1 MPEPIYLH
9 LPEAPLK
16 KHGRQFLRLLPIWV
30 LVFLAAGGWWWI
42 EAGRV
47 TSTWAMLDGMVY
59 AVSSEYPAR
68 VDAVNVREGDR
79 VKKGQV
85 IARLDVSGYAK
96 RMAEAGKEVA
106 GMRVMAGPPSMEET
120 ASRLRQAQS
129 SEREIVQRIA
139 QARHEEDQKQKNRE
153 DRVAEHVR
161 AQLALRTL
169 DSQGGEHAVGAGRY
183 AAAKQAEMQTRL
195 AKERAMVEFEQVS
208 LVRAAMDQ
216 ELARV
221 RAETLRYKQMASNN
235 RYAPQYVAGA
245 LGAAMNA
252 APQQVVDGNLYAPQD
267 GRILRGLAMPGQTVQ
282 RGDPVALLLP
292 EGKEAQKSFWVIA
305 YFTQDAANALKPG
318 QKCAVSLQNNVKLEG
333 RIYDR
338 LEPQPLPAGAT
349 ANSKEVAA
357 SKDAG
362 ASQQLYVPVRI
373 TISDGEGKQFE
384 PGMVGSCEIMTRV
397 FWD

>member
-1 MPEPIYLH
+1 MPEPIYLQM
-9 LPEAPLK
+9 PEAPLK

-59 AVSSEYPAR
+59 AVSSEFPGR
-68 VDAVNVREGDR
+68 VDAVTVREGDR

-85 IARLDVSGYAK
+85 VARLDVSGYAR
-96 RMAEAGKEVA
+96 RMAEAGREAA
-106 GMRVMAGPPSMEET
+106 GLRVMGPPSMEET
-120 ASRLRQAQS
+120 AARLKQAQN
-129 SEREIVQRIA
+129 SEQEMVHRIA
-139 QARHEEDQKQKNRE
+139 LARHEEDLKQKNRE

-169 DSQGGEHAVGAGRY
+169 DSQGGEHAVGSARY
-183 AAAKQAEMQTRL
+183 AAARQAEMQTRL

-221 RAETLRYKQMASNN
+221 RDETLRYKQMASRN
-235 RYAPQYVAGA
+235 RYAPQYVTGA
-245 LGAAMNA
+245 LWAAMNA

-267 GRILRGLAMPGQTVQ
+267 GRILRGMAMPGQNVQ
-282 RGDPVALLLP
+282 RGDPVVLLLP
-292 EGKEAQKSFWVIA
+292 EGKEAQKSFWIIA
-305 YFTQDAANALKPG
+305 YFGQDEANALKPG
-318 QKCAVSLQNNVKLEG
+318 QKCAVSLQGGLKLEG

-338 LEPQPLPAGAT
+338 LEPQPLPAS
-349 ANSKEVAA
+349 ANVG
-357 SKDAG
+357 SKDAAPG
-362 ASQQLYVPVRI
+362 KETAASPQLYVPVRVV
-373 TISDGEGKQFE
+373 ISDAEGKQFE
-384 PGMVGSCEIMTRV
+384 PGMVGKCEVMTRV

>member
-1 MPEPIYLH
+1 MPEPIYLQM
-9 LPEAPLK
+9 PEAPLK

-47 TSTWAMLDGMVY
+47 TSTWAMLDGMIY
-59 AVSSEYPAR
+59 AVSSEFPAR

-85 IARLDVSGYAK
+85 LARLDVNGYAK
-96 RMAEAGKEVA
+96 RMAEAGREVA
-106 GMRVMAGPPSMEET
+106 GMRVMAGPPGLEET
-120 ASRLRQAQS
+120 SARLRQAQTA
-129 SEREIVQRIA
+129 EREMVQRIA
-139 QARHEEDQKQKNRE
+139 QARHEEDLKQKARE

-169 DSQGGEHAVGAGRY
+169 DSQGGERAVGTARY

-195 AKERAMVEFEQVS
+195 AKERALVEFEQVS

-221 RAETLRYKQMASNN
+221 RDETLRYKQMASRN
-235 RYAPQYVAGA
+235 RYAPQYVVGA

-282 RGDPVALLLP
+282 RGDPVVLLLP
-292 EGKEAQKSFWVIA
+292 EGKEAQKSFWIIA

-318 QKCAVSLQNNVKLEG
+318 QKCAVTLQNNVKLEG

-338 LEPQPLPAGAT
+338 LDPQPLPPGAT
-349 ANSKEVAA
+349 LDNKDAKEAA
-357 SKDAG
+357 SRPEA
-362 ASQQLYVPVRI
+362 YVPVRI

-384 PGMVGSCEIMTRV
+384 PGMVGTCEVMTRA
-397 FWD
+397 FWE

>member
-1 MPEPIYLH
+1 MPEPIYLQM
-9 LPEAPLK
+9 PEAPLK
-16 KHGRQFLRLLPIWV
+16 KHGLQFLRLLPVWI
-30 LVFLAAGGWWWI
+30 LVFLAALGWWWI
-42 EAGRV
+42 EAGRI

-59 AVSSEYPAR
+59 AVSSEFPAR
-68 VDAVNVREGDR
+68 VDAVTVREGDR

-85 IARLDVSGYAK
+85 VARLDASGYAK
-96 RMAEAGKEVA
+96 RMGEAGREAA
-106 GMRVMAGPPSMEET
+106 GLRVMGPPGTEET
-120 ASRLRQAQS
+120 SARLRQAQEAEQAMS
-129 SEREIVQRIA
+129 RRIA
-139 QARHEEDQKQKNRE
+139 LARHEEDLKQKARE

-169 DSQGGEHAVGAGRY
+169 DSQGGEHAVGAARY

-221 RAETLRYKQMASNN
+221 RDETLRYKQMASRN

-252 APQQVVDGNLYAPQD
+252 APQQVVDGNLYAPHD
-267 GRILRGLAMPGQTVQ
+267 GRILRGMAMPGQTVQ
-282 RGDPVALLLP
+282 SGDPVVLLLP
-292 EGKEAQKSFWVIA
+292 EGSEAQKSFWVIA

-318 QKCAVSLQNNVKLEG
+318 QKCAVSLQNGVTLAG

-338 LEPQPLPAGAT
+338 LDPQPLPPGASV
-349 ANSKEVAA
+349 ASKETAA
-357 SKDAG
+357 SP
-362 ASQQLYVPVRI
+362 QLYVPVRI

-384 PGMVGSCEIMTRV
+384 PGMVGRCEVMTRV
-397 FWD
+397 LWD

>member
-1 MPEPIYLH
+1 MPEPIYLQM
-9 LPEAPLK
+9 PEAPLK

-59 AVSSEYPAR
+59 AVSSEFPAR
-68 VDAVNVREGDR
+68 VDAVAVREGDR

-85 IARLDVSGYAK
+85 VARLDVSGYAK
-96 RMAEAGKEVA
+96 RMAEAEREAA
-106 GMRVMAGPPSMEET
+106 GLRVMGPPSMEET
-120 ASRLRQAQS
+120 SARVKQAQEAEQAMS
-129 SEREIVQRIA
+129 RRIA
-139 QARHEEDQKQKNRE
+139 QARHEEDLKQKARE
-153 DRVAEHVR
+153 DRVAEHVH

-169 DSQGGEHAVGAGRY
+169 DSQGGEHAVGAARY

-221 RAETLRYKQMASNN
+221 RDETLRYKQMASRN
-235 RYAPQYVAGA
+235 RYAPQYVTGA
-245 LGAAMNA
+245 LGATMNA

-267 GRILRGLAMPGQTVQ
+267 GRILRGMAMPGQTVQ
-282 RGDPVALLLP
+282 RGDPVVLLLP
-292 EGKEAQKSFWVIA
+292 EGSEAQKSFWVIA
-305 YFTQDAANALKPG
+305 YFAQDAANALKPG
-318 QKCAVSLQNNVKLEG
+318 QKCEVSLQGGIKLVG

-338 LEPQPLPAGAT
+338 LDPQPLPPGAAVDTKNAKET
-349 ANSKEVAA
+349 APRPEV
-357 SKDAG
+357 
-362 ASQQLYVPVRI
+362 YVPVRI

-384 PGMVGSCEIMTRV
+384 PGMVGKCEVMTRI

>member
-1 MPEPIYLH
+1 MPEPIYLQM
-9 LPEAPLK
+9 PEAPLK

-59 AVSSEYPAR
+59 AVSSEFPGR
-68 VDAVNVREGDR
+68 VDAVTVREGDR

-85 IARLDVSGYAK
+85 VARLDVSGYAR
-96 RMAEAGKEVA
+96 RMAEAGREAA
-106 GMRVMAGPPSMEET
+106 GLRVMGPPSMEET
-120 ASRLRQAQS
+120 AARLKQAQN
-129 SEREIVQRIA
+129 SEQEMVHRIA
-139 QARHEEDQKQKNRE
+139 LARHEEDLKQKNRE

-169 DSQGGEHAVGAGRY
+169 DSQGGEHAVGAARY
-183 AAAKQAEMQTRL
+183 AAARQAEMQTRL

-221 RAETLRYKQMASNN
+221 RDETLRYKQMASRN
-235 RYAPQYVAGA
+235 RYAPQYVTGA

-267 GRILRGLAMPGQTVQ
+267 GRILRGMAMPGQNVQ
-282 RGDPVALLLP
+282 RGDPVVLLLP
-292 EGKEAQKSFWVIA
+292 EGKEAQKSFWIIA
-305 YFTQDAANALKPG
+305 YFGQDEANALKPG
-318 QKCAVSLQNNVKLEG
+318 QKCAVSLQGGLKLEG

-338 LEPQPLPAGAT
+338 LEPQPLPAS
-349 ANSKEVAA
+349 ANVG
-357 SKDAG
+357 SKDAAPAKETA
-362 ASQQLYVPVRI
+362 ASPQLYVPVRVV
-373 TISDGEGKQFE
+373 ISDAEGKQFE
-384 PGMVGSCEIMTRV
+384 PGMVGKCEVMTRV

>member
-1 MPEPIYLH
+1 MPEPIYLQM
-9 LPEAPLK
+9 PEAPLK

-30 LVFLAAGGWWWI
+30 LVFLAAGAWWWI

-47 TSTWAMLDGMVY
+47 TSTWAMLDGMIY
-59 AVSSEYPAR
+59 AVSSEFPAR
-68 VDAVNVREGDR
+68 VDAVTVREGDR

-85 IARLDVSGYAK
+85 VARLDVSGYAK
-96 RMAEAGKEVA
+96 RMAEAGREAA
-106 GMRVMAGPPSMEET
+106 GMRVMGPPGMEET
-120 ASRLRQAQS
+120 AARLKQAQS
-129 SEREIVQRIA
+129 AEQEMVHRIA
-139 QARHEEDQKQKNRE
+139 QARHEEDLKQKARE

-169 DSQGGEHAVGAGRY
+169 DSQGGERAVGAARY

-195 AKERAMVEFEQVS
+195 AKERALVEFEQVS

-221 RAETLRYKQMASNN
+221 RDETLRYKQMASRN
-235 RYAPQYVAGA
+235 RYAPQYVTGA

-252 APQQVVDGNLYAPQD
+252 APQQVVDGNLYAPLD

-282 RGDPVALLLP
+282 RGDPVVLLLP
-292 EGKEAQKSFWVIA
+292 EGTEAQKSFWIIA

-318 QKCAVSLQNNVKLEG
+318 QKCAVSLQGGIKLEG

-338 LEPQPLPAGAT
+338 LDPQPLPPGAT
-349 ANSKEVAA
+349 LDN
-357 SKDAG
+357 KDAKET
-362 ASQQLYVPVRI
+362 ASRPEVYVPVRI

-384 PGMVGSCEIMTRV
+384 PGMVGKCEVMTRV
-397 FWD
+397 FWEL

>member
-1 MPEPIYLH
+1 MPEPIYLQM
-9 LPEAPLK
+9 PEAPLK

-59 AVSSEYPAR
+59 AVSSEFPGR
-68 VDAVNVREGDR
+68 VDAVTVREGDR

-85 IARLDVSGYAK
+85 VARLDVSGYAR
-96 RMAEAGKEVA
+96 RMAEAGREAA
-106 GMRVMAGPPSMEET
+106 GLRVMGPTSMEET
-120 ASRLRQAQS
+120 AARLKQAQN
-129 SEREIVQRIA
+129 SEQEMVHRIA
-139 QARHEEDQKQKNRE
+139 LARHEEDLKQKNRE
-153 DRVAEHVR
+153 ERVAEHVR

-169 DSQGGEHAVGAGRY
+169 DSQGGEHAVGSARY
-183 AAAKQAEMQTRL
+183 AAARQAEMQTRL

-221 RAETLRYKQMASNN
+221 RDETLRYKQMASRN
-235 RYAPQYVAGA
+235 RYAPQYVTGA

-267 GRILRGLAMPGQTVQ
+267 GRILRGMAMPGQNVQ
-282 RGDPVALLLP
+282 RGDPVVLLLP
-292 EGKEAQKSFWVIA
+292 EGKEAQKSFWIIA
-305 YFTQDAANALKPG
+305 YFGQDEANALKPG
-318 QKCAVSLQNNVKLEG
+318 QKCAVSLQGGLKLEG

-338 LEPQPLPAGAT
+338 LEPQPLPAS
-349 ANSKEVAA
+349 ANVG
-357 SKDAG
+357 SKDAAPG
-362 ASQQLYVPVRI
+362 KETAASPQLYVPVRVV
-373 TISDGEGKQFE
+373 ISDAEGKQFE
-384 PGMVGSCEIMTRV
+384 PGMVGKCEVMTRV
-397 FWD
+397 FWE